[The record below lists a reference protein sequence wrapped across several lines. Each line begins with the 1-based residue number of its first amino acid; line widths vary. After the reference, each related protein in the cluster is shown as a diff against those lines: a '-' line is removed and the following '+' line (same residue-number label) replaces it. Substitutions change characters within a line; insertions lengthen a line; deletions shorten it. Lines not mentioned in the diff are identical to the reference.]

1 MARYL
6 SAKTNS
12 VKTHFKTII
21 VSDVHLGTKGSK
33 AKEIARFLKQ
43 YHCDN
48 LILNGDI
55 IDGWQLKKSG
65 AWKRKHTR
73 FFNRILKMIENHNT
87 QVFYLRG
94 NHDDF
99 LDQILPLQIGNLSIQ
114 TDMIYESQGKKY
126 FITHGDVFDSITT
139 NLRWIAYLGDMGY
152 TFLLWLNR
160 VVNHYRF
167 KRGLPYFSL
176 SQYIKGKVKSA
187 VSYVDQY
194 ETELAKMAKAKGC
207 DGIICG
213 HIHKAENRLI
223 DGVHYLNSGDW
234 VETMSALAE
243 DHEGNWQLIYYSE
256 INFKEIKDQEIGSF
270 FSGKEEENESTII
283 PLRKVS
289 FDSPKDD
296 LNPPAFR

>member
-1 MARYL
+1 V
-6 SAKTNS
+6 KTNY
-12 VKTHFKTII
+12 KTII

-33 AKEIARFLKQ
+33 SKEIARFLKQ
-43 YHCDN
+43 FRCDN

-65 AWKRKHTR
+65 SWKRKHTR
-73 FFNRILKMIENHNT
+73 FFNRVLKMMESQSTN
-87 QVFYLRG
+87 VYYLRG

-99 LDQILPLQIGNLSIQ
+99 LDQILPLQIGRLQILA
-114 TDMIYESQGKKY
+114 DMTYESNGKTY

-139 NLRWIAYLGDMGY
+139 NLRWIAYLGDVGY

-160 VVNHYRF
+160 VVNYYRY
-167 KRGLPYFSL
+167 KKGLPYFSL
-176 SQYIKGKVKSA
+176 SQFVKGKVKQA
-187 VSYVDQY
+187 VSYVDDY

-213 HIHKAENRLI
+213 HIHKAENRMI

-243 DHEGNWQLIYYSE
+243 DHEGNWELIYFNQ
-256 INFKEIKDQEIGSF
+256 IDFKKMDTPQEISIPSRMEDLTEIDLGRVAF
-270 FSGKEEENESTII
+270 TGIQDEELQTPGIQ
-283 PLRKVS
+283 L
-289 FDSPKDD
+289 
-296 LNPPAFR
+296 

>member
-1 MARYL
+1 M
-6 SAKTNS
+6 KTNY
-12 VKTHFKTII
+12 KTII

-43 YHCDN
+43 FHCDN

-65 AWKRKHTR
+65 SWKRKHTR
-73 FFNRILKMIENHNT
+73 FFNRVLKMMENQST
-87 QVFYLRG
+87 IVYYLRG

-99 LDQILPLQIGNLSIQ
+99 LDQILPLQIGKLQILA
-114 TDMIYESQGKKY
+114 DMTYESNGKTY

-139 NLRWIAYLGDMGY
+139 NLRWIAYLGDVGY

-160 VVNHYRF
+160 VVNYYRF
-167 KRGLPYFSL
+167 KKGLPYYSL
-176 SQYIKGKVKSA
+176 SQFVKGKVKQA
-187 VSYVDQY
+187 VSYVDDY

-213 HIHKAENRLI
+213 HIHKAENRMI
-223 DGVHYLNSGDW
+223 DGIHYLNSGDW

-243 DHEGNWQLIYYSE
+243 DHEGNWELIYFNQ
-256 INFKEIKDQEIGSF
+256 IDFKKMNFDQEISIP
-270 FSGKEEENESTII
+270 SRIEELTEI
-283 PLRKVS
+283 
-289 FDSPKDD
+289 D
-296 LNPPAFR
+296 LSRVAFTGIQDEELQTPGIQL

>member
-1 MARYL
+1 V
-6 SAKTNS
+6 KTNY
-12 VKTHFKTII
+12 KTII

-33 AKEIARFLKQ
+33 SKEIARFLKQ
-43 YHCDN
+43 FHCDN

-65 AWKRKHTR
+65 SWKRKHTR
-73 FFNRILKMIENHNT
+73 FFNRVLKMMESQSTN
-87 QVFYLRG
+87 VYYLRG

-99 LDQILPLQIGNLSIQ
+99 LDQILPLQIGRLQILA
-114 TDMIYESQGKKY
+114 DMTYESNGKTY

-139 NLRWIAYLGDMGY
+139 NLRWIAYLGDVGY

-160 VVNHYRF
+160 VVNYYRY
-167 KRGLPYFSL
+167 KKGLPYFSL
-176 SQYIKGKVKSA
+176 SQFVKGKVKQA
-187 VSYVDQY
+187 VSYVNDY

-213 HIHKAENRLI
+213 HIHKAENRMI

-243 DHEGNWQLIYYSE
+243 DHEGNWELIYFNQ
-256 INFKEIKDQEIGSF
+256 IDFKKMDTPQEISIPSRMEDLTEIDLARVAFTGIQD
-270 FSGKEEENESTII
+270 EELQTPGIQ
-283 PLRKVS
+283 L
-289 FDSPKDD
+289 
-296 LNPPAFR
+296 

>member
-1 MARYL
+1 L
-6 SAKTNS
+6 TNKTTG
-12 VKTHFKTII
+12 VKTHYKTII

-33 AKEIARFLKQ
+33 SKEIARFLKQ
-43 YHCDN
+43 FQCDN

-65 AWKRKHTR
+65 SWKRKHTR
-73 FFNRILKMIENHNT
+73 FFNRVLKMMENQST
-87 QVFYLRG
+87 KVYYLRG

-99 LDQILPLQIGNLSIQ
+99 LDQILPLQIGRLQILA
-114 TDMIYESQGKKY
+114 DMTYESNGKTY

-139 NLRWIAYLGDMGY
+139 NLRWIAYLGDVGY

-160 VVNHYRF
+160 VVNYYRY
-167 KRGLPYFSL
+167 KKGLPYFSL
-176 SQYIKGKVKSA
+176 SQFVKGKVKQA
-187 VSYVDQY
+187 VSYVDDY

-213 HIHKAENRLI
+213 HIHKAENRMI

-243 DHEGNWQLIYYSE
+243 DHEGNWELIYFNQ
-256 INFKEIKDQEIGSF
+256 IDFKKMDTPQEISIPSRMEDLTEIDLGRVAF
-270 FSGKEEENESTII
+270 TGIQDEELQTPGIQ
-283 PLRKVS
+283 L
-289 FDSPKDD
+289 
-296 LNPPAFR
+296 

>member
-1 MARYL
+1 M
-6 SAKTNS
+6 
-12 VKTHFKTII
+12 KTHYKTII

-43 YHCDN
+43 FHCDN

-65 AWKRKHTR
+65 SWKRKHTR
-73 FFNRILKMIENHNT
+73 FFNRVLKMMENQSTN
-87 QVFYLRG
+87 VYYLRG

-99 LDQILPLQIGNLSIQ
+99 LDQILPLQIGRLQILA
-114 TDMIYESQGKKY
+114 DMTYESNGKTY

-139 NLRWIAYLGDMGY
+139 NLRWIAYLGDVGY

-160 VVNHYRF
+160 VVNYYRY
-167 KRGLPYFSL
+167 KKGLPYFSL
-176 SQYIKGKVKSA
+176 SQFVKGKVKQA
-187 VSYVDQY
+187 VSYVDDY

-213 HIHKAENRLI
+213 HIHKAENRMI
-223 DGVHYLNSGDW
+223 DGIHYLNSGDW

-243 DHEGNWQLIYYSE
+243 DHEGNWELIYFNQIDFKK
-256 INFKEIKDQEIGSF
+256 INTHQEISM
-270 FSGKEEENESTII
+270 
-283 PLRKVS
+283 PLRMEELTEI
-289 FDSPKDD
+289 D
-296 LNPPAFR
+296 LPRVAFTGIQDEELQTPGIQL

>member
-1 MARYL
+1 M
-6 SAKTNS
+6 
-12 VKTHFKTII
+12 KTHYKTII

-33 AKEIARFLKQ
+33 SKEIARFLKQ
-43 YHCDN
+43 FQCDN

-65 AWKRKHTR
+65 SWKRKHTR
-73 FFNRILKMIENHNT
+73 FFNRVLKMMENQST
-87 QVFYLRG
+87 KVYYLRG

-99 LDQILPLQIGNLSIQ
+99 LDQILPLQIGRLQILA
-114 TDMIYESQGKKY
+114 DMTYESNGKTY

-139 NLRWIAYLGDMGY
+139 NLRWIAYLGDVGY

-160 VVNHYRF
+160 VVNYYRY
-167 KRGLPYFSL
+167 KKGLPYFSL
-176 SQYIKGKVKSA
+176 SQFVKGKVKQA
-187 VSYVDQY
+187 VSYVDDY

-213 HIHKAENRLI
+213 HIHKAENRMI

-243 DHEGNWQLIYYSE
+243 DHEGNWELIYFNQ
-256 INFKEIKDQEIGSF
+256 IDFKKMDTPQEISIPSRMEDLTEIDLGRVAF
-270 FSGKEEENESTII
+270 TGIQDEELQTPGIQ
-283 PLRKVS
+283 L
-289 FDSPKDD
+289 
-296 LNPPAFR
+296 